1 MDYLNLK
8 ILITYFSNTG
18 NTEKIAKSMKEG
30 LVDYDVD
37 LIQAKDVD
45 PSTLNSYDIAFLG
58 SGVYAS
64 RIDKSILTMIK
75 KAVPELPAKF
85 AYFCTHASLKLF
97 QEPFKRITGVIKKH
111 DCEIIGKFDCVGE
124 NLGIPLDT
132 QLAMLDN
139 LPEAQREKAIKD
151 MEKMKGRPNEVDFEN
166 AKSFAISL
174 VKNL

>member
-1 MDYLNLK
+1 MK

-37 LIQAKDVD
+37 LIHAKDVD
-45 PSTLNSYDIAFLG
+45 PSTLSSYDIAFLG

-75 KAVPELPAKF
+75 KAVPELPTKL

-97 QEPFKRITGVIKKH
+97 QKPFKWITGVIKKH
-111 DCEIIGKFDCVGE
+111 DCEIISEFDCVGE

-151 MEKMKGRPNEVDFEN
+151 MEKMKGRPNEMDLEN
-166 AKSFAISL
+166 AKNFAISL

>member
-1 MDYLNLK
+1 MDKLK

-18 NTEKIAKSMKEG
+18 NTEKIANSMNDG
-30 LVDYDVD
+30 LTDHDVD
-37 LIQAKDVD
+37 IIPVKDVD
-45 PSTLNSYDIAFLG
+45 PTTLSSYDIVFLG

-75 KAVPELPAKF
+75 KAIHELPAKF
-85 AYFCTHASLKLF
+85 VYFCTHASLKLF

-111 DCEIIGKFDCVGE
+111 NCEIIGEFDCVGE

-132 QLAMLDN
+132 QLGMLKG
-139 LPEAQREKAIKD
+139 LPEDQREKAIKD
-151 MEKMKGRPNEVDFEN
+151 MEKMKGRPNEMDLEN
-166 AKSFAISL
+166 AKNFAISL